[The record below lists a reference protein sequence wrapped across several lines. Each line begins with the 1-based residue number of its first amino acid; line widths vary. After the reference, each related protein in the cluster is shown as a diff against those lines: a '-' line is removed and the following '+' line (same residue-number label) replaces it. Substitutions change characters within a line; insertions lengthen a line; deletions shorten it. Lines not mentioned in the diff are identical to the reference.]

1 MAITGAVP
9 SWKKGWGGRG
19 RRGADEGREG
29 RFSKLCAFPDK
40 AALMSPGRGKAC
52 DFFHVVQRVAE
63 SKNQNL
69 DSRLF
74 SKVCKLDMTC
84 IGHRGQTAE

>member
-1 MAITGAVP
+1 MGQM
-9 SWKKGWGGRG
+9 
-19 RRGADEGREG
+19 RRREG
-29 RFSKLCAFPDK
+29 GFSKLCAFPDK

-74 SKVCKLDMTC
+74 SKVRQLDMTC